1 MPEKASHINNNT
13 LNSYLHNDMAKLR
26 AFIENVFQKV
36 VQKVGYQMVDETTEL
51 VGAEEGKVYKK
62 KYLWAFFAKH
72 IIMVY

>member
-1 MPEKASHINNNT
+1 
-13 LNSYLHNDMAKLR
+13 MAKLR

-36 VQKVGYQMVDETTEL
+36 VQKVGYLMVDETTEL

-72 IIMVY
+72 IRMVY

>member
-1 MPEKASHINNNT
+1 
-13 LNSYLHNDMAKLR
+13 MAKLR
-26 AFIENVFQKV
+26 AFIENVYQKV
-36 VQKVGYQMVDETTEL
+36 VQKVGYLMVDETTEL